1 MKSVRVIGVGLVL
14 GGALM
19 TLSGVEFFQWWMHE
33 AVLNTYALAVQTL
46 FPDSPAVKSL
56 PLITPLVFGM
66 MCLGAGLFLSAT
78 VYSFVDDLF
87 CGIVQAVS
95 DVLFRGPA
103 LLYQGGS
110 DVWARRHN
118 EKLRRRG
125 DLV

>member
-19 TLSGVEFFQWWMHE
+19 ALGGVQFFQWWMHD

-56 PLITPLVFGM
+56 PLITPLVFGL

-78 VYSFVDDLF
+78 VYSFIDDIF
-87 CGIVQAVS
+87 CSMLAAVT
-95 DVLFRGPA
+95 DVLFRGPV

-110 DVWARRHN
+110 AIWTRRQ
-118 EKLRRRG
+118 RG
-125 DLV
+125 EVV

>member
-14 GGALM
+14 AGALM
-19 TLSGVEFFQWWMHE
+19 TLSGTQFFQWWMQE

-78 VYSFVDDLF
+78 VYSFIDDLF
-87 CGIVQAVS
+87 TSMTAAVS
-95 DVLFRGPA
+95 GAMFSGPG
-103 LLYQGGS
+103 LLYRGGS
-110 DVWARRHN
+110 AVWTRRHN
-118 EKLRRRG
+118 ESLR
-125 DLV
+125 